1 MGPLSPYLVVAF
13 IRWGS
18 IFSCQI
24 SFRPV
29 PQAGTSG
36 LGSDGA
42 LWGALLVMRKAEG
55 VGRPGQRVQKLQKRQ
70 HSSKKPRVPCAPHG
84 PGPVS
89 TGAPGGS
96 GRWEPR
102 EGGPTLK
109 SAVVEEGGSGWI
121 DSELLRTWPAPPVR
135 VPGPAGGEDAGC
147 PAEQAGSP
155 SPCLQQGGPFHYSPS
170 LPLWPGT
177 S

>member
-18 IFSCQI
+18 VTLFSGQI

-55 VGRPGQRVQKLQKRQ
+55 VGRPGQRVQKLQKQQ

-109 SAVVEEGGSGWI
+109 SA
-121 DSELLRTWPAPPVR
+121 LLRREAV
-135 VPGPAGGEDAGC
+135 GG
-147 PAEQAGSP
+147 
-155 SPCLQQGGPFHYSPS
+155 
-170 LPLWPGT
+170 
-177 S
+177 